1 MEKELRKLQENQLT
15 EKKYKEEIFKA
26 QAGILKLENQL
37 DVVNKKCGEVM
48 AKNASL
54 RQVIDHILLE
64 RLVIVSSK
72 LYAIPQN

>member
-1 MEKELRKLQENQLT
+1 MT

-48 AKNASL
+48 AKNANL

-64 RLVIVSSK
+64 R
-72 LYAIPQN
+72 